1 MTVPRDDDRL
11 RLQHMREACDEVLL
25 FTQGAKYA
33 DLGTDIMLR
42 RALMM
47 SIGIIGEAASRISD
61 EWREVHP
68 NVPWRDII
76 SMRNYLFHAYHALDD
91 AILWKTATKSVPS
104 LVPQLDAMLA
114 EKNA

>member
-1 MTVPRDDDRL
+1 MTVSRDDYWL
-11 RLQHMREACDEVLL
+11 RLQHMREACDEVQL
-25 FTQGAKYA
+25 FTQDKKQA
-33 DLGTDIMLR
+33 DLGTNIMLR
-42 RALMM
+42 RALTM

-76 SMRNYLFHAYHALDD
+76 SMRNYLFHAYHTLDD
-91 AILWKTATKSVPS
+91 AILWKTATESVPS
-104 LVPQLDAMLA
+104 LVTQLDSMLA